1 VQHPASHL
9 TTAATGATARAE
21 LPLPAGLTA
30 GIHPASAQA
39 AEMEDTS
46 GGWCGA
52 PSFLTEQ
59 GVRGL
64 GLCDR
69 ECWAGG
75 VASAWWRALGAV
87 SLC

>member
-1 VQHPASHL
+1 MVW
-9 TTAATGATARAE
+9 AE

-30 GIHPASAQA
+30 GIHPTSAQA
-39 AEMEDTS
+39 VEMEDTL

-69 ECWAGG
+69 ECWAAEGG
-75 VASAWWRALGAV
+75 KRMVAGTRCSFAMLE
-87 SLC
+87 